1 MIRLS
6 KEAEGRQQQLLRLE
20 EEQELL
26 KAQILYTREKNGM
39 VKKEL
44 EGKKGNMSEL
54 EQRNE
59 KQKEKNRMMK

>member
-39 VKKEL
+39 VRKEL
-44 EGKKGNMSEL
+44 
-54 EQRNE
+54 
-59 KQKEKNRMMK
+59 

>member
-26 KAQILYTREKNGM
+26 KAQILYTREKNEGIRR
-39 VKKEL
+39 EL

-54 EQRNE
+54 E
-59 KQKEKNRMMK
+59 